1 MVWCVMTLSKKKI
14 IIFVVSI
21 LICLVIIAPIT
32 AYFIA
37 NANAKSKVAS
47 FTKSIQGVCSINY
60 GDVSYNILN
69 RHLKISDILISC
81 YDEKAFFIKETEFN
95 HIVSGTPVP
104 LNVQA
109 DLKGGT
115 AYTAAKV
122 FKHYGEY
129 ASKLG
134 YNNVN
139 FQGRISYALG
149 KVSKE
154 FKIVTFNINAD
165 NIGFFQGQMKVP
177 NVYDNDLRVIY
188 NNILNNSPAS
198 FALDFSDKGLKNTV
212 ISKFVQISEFDNNTI
227 NEKIKNAFYKRVVDS
242 DNRTKENY
250 TQLEKFLIS
259 SNTISINLLENSN
272 KSILETINSFDITG
286 YRKMLNSIKNAE
298 VELVTK

>member
-1 MVWCVMTLSKKKI
+1 M
-14 IIFVVSI
+14 
-21 LICLVIIAPIT
+21 
-32 AYFIA
+32 
-37 NANAKSKVAS
+37 
-47 FTKSIQGVCSINY
+47 
-60 GDVSYNILN
+60 
-69 RHLKISDILISC
+69 
-81 YDEKAFFIKETEFN
+81 
-95 HIVSGTPVP
+95 

-139 FQGRISYALG
+139 FQGRISYTLG

-198 FALDFSDKGLKNTV
+198 FTLDFSDKGLKNTV

-227 NEKIKNAFYKRVVDS
+227 NEKIKNAVYKRAVDS